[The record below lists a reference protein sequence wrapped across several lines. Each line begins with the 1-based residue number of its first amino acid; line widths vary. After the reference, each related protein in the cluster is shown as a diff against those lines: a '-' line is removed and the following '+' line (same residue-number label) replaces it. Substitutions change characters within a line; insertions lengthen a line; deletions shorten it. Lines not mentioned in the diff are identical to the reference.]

1 MTSTV
6 EGEEAAP
13 ARRHVLQELGWDV
26 GPSEEADGLML
37 GSAVVVPE
45 MHAPG
50 TAHLRTS
57 ILAAWADVRGRLPC
71 RRDGGPACPRHA
83 RAGRA
88 PVPAGAGCGP
98 WCAARAR

>member
-26 GPSEEADGLML
+26 APSEEGDGRML

-45 MHAPG
+45 MHVPG
-50 TAHLRTS
+50 TSHLRTS
-57 ILAAWADVRGRLPC
+57 ILAAWADVVAGYLASGVTESYP
-71 RRDGGPACPRHA
+71 PAK
-83 RAGRA
+83 
-88 PVPAGAGCGP
+88 PAADFLLGKIQL
-98 WCAARAR
+98 